1 MSLEQDNK
9 VNDYS
14 EKSIRILKGLQPVKQ
29 RPGMYTLTDCPLHII
44 QEVIDN
50 ATDEVLANFANRII
64 LTDHAD
70 GSISVED
77 NGCGIPV
84 GIHPEEKVP
93 VVEIWFS
100 RVCMPGGKFD
110 EGSGVGAYSFSGGQH
125 GVGVSVT
132 NAVVYRLEVTVW
144 RDGLESSI
152 YLTYGLSSYG
162 T

>member
-64 LTDHAD
+64 LTEHAD

-77 NGCGIPV
+77 NGRGIPV

-93 VVEIWFS
+93 V
-100 RVCMPGGKFD
+100 CMPAVNSTKVPAVPIL
-110 EGSGVGAYSFSGGQH
+110 SPAVCTA
-125 GVGVSVT
+125 SVF
-132 NAVVYRLEVTVW
+132 
-144 RDGLESSI
+144 
-152 YLTYGLSSYG
+152 LSPMRCPLAWK
-162 T
+162 

>member
-64 LTDHAD
+64 LTEHAD

-77 NGCGIPV
+77 NGRGIPV

-93 VVEIWFS
+93 VVEIVFT
-100 RVCMPGGKFD
+100 RLHAGGKFD
-110 EGSGVGAYSFSGGQH
+110 KERAAPIHSQAVCTA
-125 GVGVSVT
+125 SV
-132 NAVVYRLEVTVW
+132 YLSPMRCLLVW
-144 RDGLESSI
+144 K
-152 YLTYGLSSYG
+152 
-162 T
+162 

>member
-64 LTDHAD
+64 LTEHAD

-77 NGCGIPV
+77 NGRGIPV

-93 VVEIWFS
+93 VVEIVFTRLHAGGS
-100 RVCMPGGKFD
+100 TKVPAVPILSPAVCT
-110 EGSGVGAYSFSGGQH
+110 A
-125 GVGVSVT
+125 SVF
-132 NAVVYRLEVTVW
+132 
-144 RDGLESSI
+144 
-152 YLTYGLSSYG
+152 LSPMRCPLAWK
-162 T
+162 

>member
-64 LTDHAD
+64 LTEHAD
-70 GSISVED
+70 GSIFRRRQRTRHSCRYSS
-77 NGCGIPV
+77 G
-84 GIHPEEKVP
+84 
-93 VVEIWFS
+93 
-100 RVCMPGGKFD
+100 R
-110 EGSGVGAYSFSGGQH
+110 EGPC
-125 GVGVSVT
+125 
-132 NAVVYRLEVTVW
+132 R
-144 RDGLESSI
+144 
-152 YLTYGLSSYG
+152 
-162 T
+162 

>member
-64 LTDHAD
+64 LTEHAD

-77 NGCGIPV
+77 NGRGIPV

-93 VVEIWFS
+93 VVEIVFT
-100 RVCMPGGKFD
+100 RLHAGGKF
-110 EGSGVGAYSFSGGQH
+110 GGGGYKVAGGLHGVGA
-125 GVGVSVT
+125 SVV
-132 NAVVYRLEVTVW
+132 NALSEWLEVEIH
-144 RDGLESSI
+144 DG
-152 YLTYGLSSYG
+152 
-162 T
+162 

>member
-64 LTDHAD
+64 LTEHAD

-77 NGCGIPV
+77 NGRGIPV

-93 VVEIWFS
+93 VVEL
-100 RVCMPGGKFD
+100 VCMPAVNSTKVPAVPIL
-110 EGSGVGAYSFSGGQH
+110 SPAVCTA
-125 GVGVSVT
+125 SVF
-132 NAVVYRLEVTVW
+132 
-144 RDGLESSI
+144 
-152 YLTYGLSSYG
+152 LSPMRCPLAWK
-162 T
+162 

>member
-1 MSLEQDNK
+1 MSFEQDNK

-64 LTDHAD
+64 LTEHAD

-77 NGCGIPV
+77 NGRGISTEDVERIFGKRKKDILRERKEAEQKALAERKAASGDAEEAAGKKEVAPAESRKD
-84 GIHPEEKVP
+84 EEKISGTAASAV
-93 VVEIWFS
+93 S
-100 RVCMPGGKFD
+100 DGKSSA
-110 EGSGVGAYSFSGGQH
+110 E
-125 GVGVSVT
+125 T
-132 NAVVYRLEVTVW
+132 PEV
-144 RDGLESSI
+144 
-152 YLTYGLSSYG
+152 
-162 T
+162 

>member
-64 LTDHAD
+64 LTEHAD

-77 NGCGIPV
+77 NGRGIPV

-93 VVEIWFS
+93 VVEIVS
-100 RVCMPGGKFD
+100 RVCMP
-110 EGSGVGAYSFSGGQH
+110 A
-125 GVGVSVT
+125 VSST
-132 NAVVYRLEVTVW
+132 RERAAPIHSQAVCTASVYLSPMRCLLVW
-144 RDGLESSI
+144 K
-152 YLTYGLSSYG
+152 
-162 T
+162 

>member
-64 LTDHAD
+64 LTEHAD

-77 NGCGIPV
+77 NGRGIPT
-84 GIHPEEKVP
+84 KVP
-93 VVEIWFS
+93 AVPILS
-100 RVCMPGGKFD
+100 PAVCT
-110 EGSGVGAYSFSGGQH
+110 A
-125 GVGVSVT
+125 SVF
-132 NAVVYRLEVTVW
+132 
-144 RDGLESSI
+144 
-152 YLTYGLSSYG
+152 LSPMRCPLAWK
-162 T
+162 

>member
-64 LTDHAD
+64 LTEHAD

-77 NGCGIPV
+77 NGRGIPV
-84 GIHPEEKVP
+84 GVIRKRRFQLLKS
-93 VVEIWFS
+93 FS
-100 RVCMPGGKFD
+100 LVCMPAVNSTKVPAVPIL
-110 EGSGVGAYSFSGGQH
+110 SPAVCTA
-125 GVGVSVT
+125 SVF
-132 NAVVYRLEVTVW
+132 
-144 RDGLESSI
+144 
-152 YLTYGLSSYG
+152 LSPMRCPLAWK
-162 T
+162 

>member
-64 LTDHAD
+64 LTEHAD

-77 NGCGIPV
+77 NGRGIPV

-93 VVEIWFS
+93 VVEI
-100 RVCMPGGKFD
+100 
-110 EGSGVGAYSFSGGQH
+110 
-125 GVGVSVT
+125 
-132 NAVVYRLEVTVW
+132 VYRPNQVRQGHARSL
-144 RDGLESSI
+144 RR
-152 YLTYGLSSYG
+152 
-162 T
+162 